1 MANVFKHLS
10 LSSSKIE
17 RNCTL
22 VNTIISLELAYYIL
36 EFQVICF
43 LGHPESRGVFRT
55 LSITYDEAFS
65 RILFP
70 QKLHH
75 F

>member
-36 EFQVICF
+36 EFQDNLF
-43 LGHPESRGVFRT
+43 SWASRVQR
-55 LSITYDEAFS
+55 SI
-65 RILFP
+65 
-70 QKLHH
+70 
-75 F
+75 